1 MGRIL
6 GLDLGTNSVGWA
18 VVDSEEQKLI
28 GAGSRIIPMDAATMG
43 QYETGNLQS
52 PASVRTGYRGV
63 RRLYE
68 RSKLRRE
75 RLLRVLHVMGFLPE
89 HYEEQ
94 IDFTDHPGQFKNH
107 GEPLLPYHRGDDGKS
122 EFIFMDSFHEM
133 ADEFHKAH
141 TADEWADKRIPYDWT
156 IYYLRH
162 KALARPITREEL
174 AWILLQFNTKR
185 GYYQLRG
192 EEDETKTARGEE
204 YMVLTVA
211 KVENTGADKRRRGV
225 NWYEITY
232 DNGATQRKSGPA
244 EPRKVG
250 DRVELIVTT
259 TYDRDGNVATDKD
272 GKPKI
277 RLRDPKQ
284 DDWALMKRRT
294 ETAIDNSGRT
304 VGDYIYELLLHHPEA
319 KVRGK
324 EVRTIERK
332 YYKAEL
338 EAILRKQ
345 AEYIPELRD
354 GGLLDRC
361 VRELYH
367 NNEAHVE
374 SMTGKDFVDFLVDD
388 IIFYQRPLR
397 SKKGLVADCPF
408 EEYHWIDK
416 STGEICHNGIKCM
429 PKSHPLYQEF
439 RIRQFIQNLK
449 VIEKEKEI
457 DGKLHTDV
465 DVTGEFFVSETDWHR
480 LYNYLSGVATIDN
493 KHFCK
498 YLGISE
504 ERYRWNYVTGDKSY
518 PCAETHCLINADG
531 ALSKGQE
538 TELWHIMYS
547 VSDPIELR
555 KALSSFARKNGL
567 REDDF
572 VEKHIHIKP
581 FDDDYGAFSEKAL
594 KKLLPLMRRGEDWH
608 EDDIPQQA
616 RQRIQEIIDGTENDK
631 IKKQIERNK
640 LKLESISDFQNL
652 PLWFAEY
659 LVYGERD
666 DIAVWNS
673 PDDIDRY
680 LRFEFKQHC
689 LRNPIVEMVLGE
701 TLRVVRDIWK
711 TYGKPDEIHVEM
723 GRDLKQPKEQR
734 VKATQR
740 IQENER
746 TNLRIR
752 LLLQEFAADG
762 SGIDN
767 VRPYSPSQMELL
779 KIYESDVLDQYDQ
792 TDDPDNVMDIV
803 ESLAN
808 PAKHVSHNDI
818 IRYKCWLEQRYQSP
832 YTGDII
838 PLSKLF
844 TPAYEIEHII
854 PQSLYFDDS
863 LNNKVI
869 CESEIN
875 KLKGNRLGYEFIL
888 KEHGHIEGGHKVF
901 EKEAYEQFVKEHYA
915 HNPRKAKNLLLEDI
929 PDGFIQRQLNDSRYI
944 ARKTIEILSAA
955 VRSVDEDGRISDKD
969 KGSVSV
975 NVVATNGAITDRL
988 KKEWGVTQVWNHIIA
1003 PRFMRLNELTKSNA
1017 FGQMKEQ
1024 DGERYFQVNVPIELS
1039 TGFSKKRIDHRHHAM
1054 DAIVI
1059 ACTTRSHINY
1069 LNNSAAASSKRYERR
1084 DLRDKLCFKDRTD
1097 ANGNYVWRFVKP
1109 WDTFTVDVR
1118 NALDSIIVSFK
1129 QNLRVINK
1137 TSNFYWHYDGG
1148 KKNFVKQ
1155 ASGDGWALRKSLH
1168 KATVSGA
1175 VRLQSKKSV
1184 KLKDALADWHMIADK
1199 SLRAEIKHVINDVY
1213 HGHVDSKT
1221 LLRFF
1226 KDRGYRYNGKDFT
1239 KVEVWYTPAVAD
1251 MTATRTRLDESF
1263 DAKNIAKITD
1273 SGIRKILLRHLSD
1286 CGGDPKVA
1294 FSADGIARMNEN
1306 IRDLNGGKEHK
1317 PILSVRKSETMGM
1330 KFPIGVRG
1338 TKASKFVEAD
1348 KGTNLFFAVYADAEG
1363 KRSYESIAFN
1373 VAVERLKQGLPV
1385 AAEDNG
1391 ADAKLLF
1398 VLSPGDLVYM
1408 PDEGEHIDAGLD
1420 RSRIWKFVSCSGSR
1434 AWFIPEC
1441 IATIIYDKHEYTTM
1455 NKTEFDDGH
1464 RSIKALCHKLTV
1476 NRLGQIVKIE

>member
-6 GLDLGTNSVGWA
+6 GLDLGTNSIGWA
-18 VVDSEEQKLI
+18 IVDSEEHKLVD
-28 GAGSRIIPMDAATMG
+28 AGSRIIPMDAATMG

-52 PASVRTGYRGV
+52 PASVRTDYRGI

-68 RSKLRRE
+68 RAKLRRE
-75 RLLRVLHVMGFLPE
+75 RLLRVLHVMGFLPK

-94 IDFTDHPGQFKNH
+94 IDFIDRLGQFKND
-107 GEPLLPYHRGDDGKS
+107 GEPLLPYRRGADGKN
-122 EFIFMDSFHEM
+122 EFIFMDSFREM
-133 ADEFHKAH
+133 VGEFHELH
-141 TADEWADKRIPYDWT
+141 SGDSWADKRIPYDWT

-162 KALARPITREEL
+162 KALIRPITREEL
-174 AWILLQFNTKR
+174 AWIVLQFNTKR

-192 EEDETKTARGEE
+192 EEDKTKTARGEE

-211 KVENTGADKRRRGV
+211 KVENTGADKRRRGIY
-225 NWYEITY
+225 WYEVTY
-232 DNGATQRKSGPA
+232 DNGATQRKSGPV

-259 TYDRDGNVATDKD
+259 TYDKDGNIAKDKD

-294 ETAIDNSGRT
+294 EAAINNSGST
-304 VGDYIYELLLHHPEA
+304 AGDYIYEFLLHNPDA
-319 KVRGK
+319 KIRGK
-324 EVRTIERK
+324 EVRTIERE
-332 YYKAEL
+332 YYKEEL
-338 EAILRKQ
+338 ERILRKQ

-354 GGLLDRC
+354 SGLLERC
-361 VRELYH
+361 VRELYR

-374 SMTGKDFVDFLVDD
+374 SMRGKDFVDFLVDD

-397 SKKGLVADCPF
+397 SKKDLIADCPF
-408 EEYHWIDK
+408 EEYHWVDK
-416 STGEICHNGIKCM
+416 STGEICHSGIKVI

-439 RIRQFIQNLK
+439 RIRQFMQNLK

-457 DGKLHTDV
+457 GGKLHTDI
-465 DVTGEFFVSETDWHR
+465 DVTTEFFKSDDDWQR
-480 LYNYLSGVATIDN
+480 LYSYLSGVATIDN

-498 YLGISE
+498 YLGVSE
-504 ERYRWNYVTGDKSY
+504 DRYRWNYVTGDKNY
-518 PCAETHCLINADG
+518 PCAETHCLINANNV
-531 ALSKGQE
+531 LNKEQE
-538 TELWHIMYS
+538 VELWHIMYS

-555 KALSSFARKNGL
+555 KALTSFANKNGL
-567 REDDF
+567 EEKEF
-572 VEKHIHIKP
+572 VDSHIHIKP

-594 KKLLPLMRRGEDWH
+594 KKLMPLMRRGADWH
-608 EDDIPQQA
+608 EEDIPQQA
-616 RQRIQEIIDGTENDK
+616 HQRIQEIIDGTENEK
-631 IKKQIERNK
+631 ISKQIKKNK

-659 LVYGERD
+659 LVYGEREN
-666 DIAVWNS
+666 IAVWNS
-673 PDDIDRY
+673 PDDVDRY

-701 TLRVVRDIWK
+701 TLRVVRDVWK
-711 TYGKPDEIHVEM
+711 AYGRPDEIHVEM
-723 GRDLKQPKEQR
+723 GRDLKQPKDKR

-752 LLLQEFAADG
+752 LLLQEFAGDD

-779 KIYESDVLDQYDQ
+779 KIYETDVLDQYDQ
-792 TDDPDNVMDIV
+792 TGDPDNVMDIV

-808 PAKHVSHNDI
+808 PTKHVSHNDI

-854 PQSLYFDDS
+854 PQSRYFDDS

-901 EKEAYEQFVKEHYA
+901 EKEAYEQFVKDHYA

-944 ARKTIEILSAA
+944 ARKTIEILSAV
-955 VRSVDEDGRISDKD
+955 VRTVDDAGHISEKD

-975 NVVATNGAITDRL
+975 NVVPTSGAITDRL

-1017 FGQMKEQ
+1017 FGEMKEQ
-1024 DGERYFQVNVPIELS
+1024 DGERYFQINVPIELS
-1039 TGFSKKRIDHRHHAM
+1039 AGFSKKRIDHRHHAM

-1069 LNNSAAASSKRYERR
+1069 LNNSAAAANKREERH
-1084 DLRDKLCFKDRTD
+1084 DLRLKLCFKDKTD

-1109 WDTFTVDVR
+1109 WDTFTEDVK
-1118 NALDSIIVSFK
+1118 NALSGIVVSFK

-1137 TSNFYWHYDGG
+1137 TSNFYCHYKDG
-1148 KKNFVKQ
+1148 KKLIVKQ
-1155 ASGDGWALRKSLH
+1155 SKGDDWSLRKSLH

-1175 VRLQSKKSV
+1175 VRLQTKKSV
-1184 KLKDALADWHMIADK
+1184 KLKLALENWNMIADK
-1199 SLRAEIKHVINDVY
+1199 SLRAEIKHVVNDLY

-1226 KDRGYRYNGKDFT
+1226 KDRKYQYNGKDFT

-1251 MTATRTRLDESF
+1251 MTATRARLDETF
-1263 DAKNIAKITD
+1263 DEKNIAKITD
-1273 SGIRKILLRHLSD
+1273 SGIRSILLRHLSD

-1294 FSADGIARMNEN
+1294 FSADGIARMNKN
-1306 IRDLNGGKEHK
+1306 IRELNNGKDHK
-1317 PILSVRKSETMGM
+1317 PILSVRKCEAMGM
-1330 KFPIGVRG
+1330 KFPIGTRG
-1338 TKASKFVEAD
+1338 SKSRKYVEAD
-1348 KGTNLFFAVYADAEG
+1348 KGTNLFFAIYADAEG
-1363 KRSYESIAFN
+1363 CRSYESIAFN

-1385 AAEDNG
+1385 AEETNSAGD
-1391 ADAKLLF
+1391 KLLF

-1408 PDEGEHIDAGLD
+1408 PDEGEHVDAGLD
-1420 RSRIWKFVSCSGSR
+1420 RGKIWKFVSCSESR
-1434 AWFIPEC
+1434 AFFIPSC
-1441 IATIIYDKHEYTTM
+1441 IAKVIADKIEYAK
-1455 NKTEFDDGH
+1455 NKTEFDDNH
-1464 RSIKALCHKLTV
+1464 RSIKAFCRKLTV
-1476 NRLGQIVKIE
+1476 DRLGKIVKIE